1 MLELN
6 KKFVKFK
13 LLYEEKEYAIIIT
26 RRAAEQRSQRLLSG
40 CIFVVK
46 NKGKENKIMPKTK
59 LQEVVFTILMVFVMV
74 YAMIC
79 YNIALN
85 MGGMSNIVFLNAFHE
100 LVIMGP
106 IAFILDFFLYGSLS
120 KKLAFRIVTPGVDK
134 PIMIILAISSITV
147 CLMCPTMSFFATL
160 LFKSA
165 GKEFIAVWFQTTALN
180 FPMAFFWQIFFA
192 GPLVRAIFGMI
203 FKEKEPQVMKEAAE
217 YLEGGEAR

>member
-1 MLELN
+1 MP
-6 KKFVKFK
+6 
-13 LLYEEKEYAIIIT
+13 
-26 RRAAEQRSQRLLSG
+26 
-40 CIFVVK
+40 K
-46 NKGKENKIMPKTK
+46 NKF
-59 LQEVVFTILMVFVMV
+59 QEVIFTIIMVFFMV

-134 PIMIILAISSITV
+134 PIMLILAISSITV
-147 CLMCPTMSFFATL
+147 CLMCPTMSFFAAL

-180 FPMAFFWQIFFA
+180 FPMAFFWQMFYC
-192 GPLVRAIFGMI
+192 GPLSRLIFRAL
-203 FKEKEPQVMKEAAE
+203 FKKQLAAQNTPAQ
-217 YLEGGEAR
+217 GQK

>member
-1 MLELN
+1 M
-6 KKFVKFK
+6 KFK

-26 RRAAEQRSQRLLSG
+26 RRAAEQRSAEIVVRLPFLS
-40 CIFVVK
+40 VK
-46 NKGKENKIMPKTK
+46 NKGKEENKIMPKTK

-79 YNIALN
+79 YNITLN

-134 PIMIILAISSITV
+134 PIMLILAISSITV

-192 GPLVRAIFGMI
+192 GPLVRAVFGMI
-203 FKEKEPQVMKEAAE
+203 FKEKEPQVMKEEAE
-217 YLEGGEAR
+217 YLEGGEVR